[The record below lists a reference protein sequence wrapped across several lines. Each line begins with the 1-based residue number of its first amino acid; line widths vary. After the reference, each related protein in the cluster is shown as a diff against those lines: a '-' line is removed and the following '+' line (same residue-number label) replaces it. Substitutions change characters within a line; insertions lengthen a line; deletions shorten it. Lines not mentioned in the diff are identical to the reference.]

1 MRKTQNRA
9 SAPPAGQDPAPHR
22 LPSLNAMKAFEV
34 VARCA
39 SFSRAAEI
47 LCVTPSAVSR
57 QVKHLEEQIGETLL
71 VRGHHQLDL
80 TPAGRALL
88 PVLSESF
95 QRIRNTVQDV
105 RNGGARRRLSLNV
118 PMTFARRFLMPRLG
132 RLRATHPDLLL
143 SIRTQPKDALSR
155 PGSLDAAIR
164 FGTGDWQALHSSH
177 LFQESHIA
185 VAAPPVVDAITGA
198 YGEIHLD
205 RATLLHVLKRE
216 GRYLTWQH
224 WADAAGLDD
233 ADVEQGVEFDT
244 LDLAVEAAVAGL
256 GITIADVHMV
266 ADDLAAGRLARV
278 LDTAVAGTQSYWLVR
293 PVEADPH
300 EGLQQFE
307 HWLREELAQAVDDG
321 LGS

>member
-1 MRKTQNRA
+1 MQNEA
-9 SAPPAGQDPAPHR
+9 AAPPAGQDPAEHR

-39 SFSRAAEI
+39 SFSRAAAV

-57 QVKHLEEQIGETLL
+57 QVKHLEEQIGEALL

-95 QRIRNTVQDV
+95 QQIRNTVQDV
-105 RNGGARRRLSLNV
+105 RNGGTRRRLSLNV

-132 RLRATHPDLLL
+132 HLRAAHPNLVL

-155 PGSLDAAIR
+155 PGFLDAAVR
-164 FGTGDWQALHSSH
+164 FGTGDWQALHNSH

-185 VAAPPVVDAITGA
+185 VAAPSVMDTITDANGD
-198 YGEIHLD
+198 IHLS

-224 WADAAGLDD
+224 WADAAGLGDV
-233 ADVEQGVEFDT
+233 DVEQGVEFDT

-256 GITIADVHMV
+256 GVTIADVHMV
-266 ADDLAAGRLARV
+266 ADELVAGRLVRV
-278 LDTAVAGTQSYWLVR
+278 LDTAVAGTQSYWMVR
-293 PVEADPH
+293 RIEAEPH

-307 HWLREELAQAVDDG
+307 RWLREELTAAVGDG

>member
-1 MRKTQNRA
+1 
-9 SAPPAGQDPAPHR
+9 
-22 LPSLNAMKAFEV
+22 MKAFEV

-39 SFSRAAEI
+39 SFSRAAAI

-57 QVKHLEEQIGETLL
+57 QVKHLEEQIGEPLL
-71 VRGHHQLDL
+71 IRGHQQVDL
-80 TPAGRALL
+80 TPAGRALM

-95 QRIRNTVQDV
+95 ERIRNTVQDV

-118 PMTFARRFLMPRLG
+118 PMPFARRFLLPRLG
-132 RLRATHPDLLL
+132 RLRAAHPDLVL
-143 SIRTQPKDALSR
+143 SIRTQPKDALSH
-155 PGSLDAAIR
+155 PGQLDAAIR
-164 FGTGDWQALHSSH
+164 FGTGDWEALHSSH

-185 VAAPPVVDAITGA
+185 VAAPSVVASITDGD
-198 YGEIHLD
+198 GGIDLD
-205 RATLLHVLKRE
+205 RSTLLHVLKRE

-224 WADAAGLDD
+224 WVDAAGLVDT
-233 ADVEQGVEFDT
+233 DVEQGLELDT

-256 GITIADVHMV
+256 GVTIADVKMV
-266 ADDLAAGRLARV
+266 ADDLAAGRLERV

-307 HWLREELAQAVDDG
+307 DWLRGELATAAG
-321 LGS
+321 LHDQHGTA